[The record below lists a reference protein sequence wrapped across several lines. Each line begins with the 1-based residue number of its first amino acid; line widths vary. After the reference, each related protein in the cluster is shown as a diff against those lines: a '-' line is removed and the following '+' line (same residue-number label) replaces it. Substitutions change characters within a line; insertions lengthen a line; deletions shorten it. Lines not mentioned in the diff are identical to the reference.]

1 MNICNL
7 YTHTYQIQRIIG
19 SGYTLQRNTILQQHT
34 EKVFGLSLV
43 IKEGID
49 SPLGAAVALEQ
60 LQQ

>member
-1 MNICNL
+1 MNIRNL
-7 YTHTYQIQRIIG
+7 YIHTYQIQRIIG

>member
-1 MNICNL
+1 MNIRNL
-7 YTHTYQIQRIIG
+7 YIHTYQIQRIIG

-49 SPLGAAVALEQ
+49 SPLGSAVALEQ